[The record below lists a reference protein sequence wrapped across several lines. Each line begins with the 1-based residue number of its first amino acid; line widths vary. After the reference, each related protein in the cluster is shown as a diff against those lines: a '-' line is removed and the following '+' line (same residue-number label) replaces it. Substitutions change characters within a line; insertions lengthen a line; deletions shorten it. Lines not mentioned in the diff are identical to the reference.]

1 MLRGRT
7 RHTVLQNDGTA
18 AAKLPRMIATLAFW
32 VNLLTGVQG
41 DDVMRVTAMKFP
53 KRLGAAAVLVLAGLS
68 LAGCV
73 VYPSSYGYGGGYYAP
88 AVVAPPVYGS
98 IFIGGGWRR

>member
-1 MLRGRT
+1 
-7 RHTVLQNDGTA
+7 
-18 AAKLPRMIATLAFW
+18 
-32 VNLLTGVQG
+32 
-41 DDVMRVTAMKFP
+41 MRVTAMKFP